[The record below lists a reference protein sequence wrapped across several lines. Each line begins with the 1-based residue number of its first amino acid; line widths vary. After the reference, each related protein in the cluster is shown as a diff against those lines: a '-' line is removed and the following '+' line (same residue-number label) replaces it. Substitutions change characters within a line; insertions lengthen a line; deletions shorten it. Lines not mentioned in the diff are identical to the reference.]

1 MKKVFLIFVAG
12 DKNHNKV
19 YNMQESAD
27 GQTFTIEYGRVG
39 NSLTKETYSIGRW
52 NSKYN
57 EKLRKGYKDVTDL
70 YKEGG
75 DKDISFSN
83 ISPEVASLFQTL
95 MKYTSDSV
103 KTNYNF
109 NTSSVTQAQ
118 IDAAQKALNQ
128 LATANSAIYR
138 QTYAELLFSIFPRKM
153 HKVADYIPTIHWDDA
168 RLNKFLTSEQD
179 ILESLKGQVISNTSG
194 SQFNTLDYNVMLSV
208 ANQVDRSNII
218 RCIGNIG
225 MKAAFKVTHNVTEDK
240 FHDNLDK
247 ADDKNTK
254 LLIHGS
260 RPQNIL
266 SIFKSGLM
274 VRPTN
279 GGYNGSAYGDGIYH
293 ADKLQKSLG
302 YCGYQQD
309 KFIMIQQ
316 VHTGKE
322 YVYVG
327 RNKYDKPQNFFSWE
341 GIQKEGYDSV
351 FAKGGN
357 DLMNNEFIVYK
368 PGQTTTKYIIHL

>member
-19 YNMQESAD
+19 YNMQENAD

-39 NSLTKETYSIGRW
+39 NSLTKETYSIRRW

-70 YKEGG
+70 YKEGS

-109 NTSSVTQAQ
+109 NTSTVTQAQ
-118 IDAAQKALNQ
+118 IDAAQAVLNK
-128 LATANSAIYR
+128 LATANSALYR
-138 QTYAELLFSIFPRKM
+138 QTYAEELFSIFPRKM
-153 HKVADYIPTIHWDDA
+153 HKVVDYIPTIHWDDV

-194 SQFNTLDYNVMLSV
+194 SQFNTLDYNVEVRV
-208 ANQVDRSNII
+208 AHADFKYLIENVWNIKNYKEI
-218 RCIGNIG
+218 YEVC
-225 MKAAFKVTHNVTEDK
+225 NVKTVKPFVEWTRNHPNK
-240 FHDNLDK
+240 Q
-247 ADDKNTK
+247 TK
-254 LLIHGS
+254 ELLHGS

-302 YCGYQQD
+302 YCGYQND

-327 RNKYDKPQNFFSWE
+327 RNKYDKPSNFFSWE

-357 DLMNNEFIVYK
+357 DLLNNEFIVYK
-368 PGQTTTKYIIHL
+368 PEQTTIKYLIHL